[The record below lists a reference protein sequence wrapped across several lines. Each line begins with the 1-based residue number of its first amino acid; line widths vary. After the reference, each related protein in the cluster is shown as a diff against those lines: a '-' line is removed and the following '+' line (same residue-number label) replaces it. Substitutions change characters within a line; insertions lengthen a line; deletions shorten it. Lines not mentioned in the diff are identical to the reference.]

1 MSGVQP
7 LPVAPNGVAVI
18 GKVMVCHEVDT
29 PSNVPPWLQL
39 NSNGYPSI
47 SIIGGGT
54 IKEYL

>member
-29 PSNVPPWLQL
+29 PSNVPPWA
-39 NSNGYPSI
+39 P
-47 SIIGGGT
+47 GT
-54 IKEYL
+54 SRGDIPIMSQSQGAALSM